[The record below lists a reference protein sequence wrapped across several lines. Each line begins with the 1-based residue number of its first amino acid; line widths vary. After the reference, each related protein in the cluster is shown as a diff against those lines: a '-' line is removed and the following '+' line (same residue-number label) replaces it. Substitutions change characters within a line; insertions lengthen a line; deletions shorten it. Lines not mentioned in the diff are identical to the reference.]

1 MTSFDTLYKDL
12 LRRSFSDGKEPLP
25 EYDAYHL
32 DCLLHPEKYPPVL
45 RTASCGEGDC
55 EHACQNSCI
64 FDAIVTGEDGS
75 MEIDPALCT
84 GLRGLY

>member
-64 FDAIVTGEDGS
+64 FDRGGRLNGDRSRPVHR
-75 MEIDPALCT
+75 
-84 GLRGLY
+84 LRGLY

>member
-32 DCLLHPEKYPPVL
+32 DCLLHPEKYAAVL
-45 RTASCGEGDC
+45 PIGE
-55 EHACQNSCI
+55 
-64 FDAIVTGEDGS
+64 
-75 MEIDPALCT
+75 PCT
-84 GLRGLY
+84 